1 MVNVRISCPVNP
13 SESEQLVLDAVMR
26 IFPDASM
33 SRTAKGFEGTATS
46 IDNFSEMVRKQR
58 ILDAARSVIVDG
70 IRGEDTMF
78 RLNKQ
83 AAFVGK
89 VSFAPKG
96 TILGTIAVRLGDE
109 DEDISEFID
118 MMFPNTVDG
127 QEVRI

>member
-33 SRTAKGFEGTATS
+33 SRNVKGYEGTAPS
-46 IDNFSEMVRKQR
+46 IDNFSKLVRRQM
-58 ILDAARSVIVDG
+58 ILDATRAVMIAG

-89 VSFAPKG
+89 VSFSPKG
-96 TILGTIAVRLGDE
+96 SVLGTIAVRIGD
-109 DEDISEFID
+109 DEDILQLIDEF
-118 MMFPNTVDG
+118 FPSTVDG

>member
-33 SRTAKGFEGTATS
+33 SRTSKGFEGTAPS
-46 IDNFSEMVRKQR
+46 IDNFSKMVRKQM
-58 ILDAARSVIVDG
+58 ILDAARSVIIDG
-70 IRGEDTMF
+70 IRGEDSMF

-89 VSFAPKG
+89 VSFSPKNS
-96 TILGTIAVRLGDE
+96 ILGTITVRLGD
-109 DEDISEFID
+109 DNILDFID
-118 MMFPNTVDG
+118 VMFPNTVDG

>member
-33 SRTAKGFEGTATS
+33 SRTLKGFEGTAPS
-46 IDNFSEMVRKQR
+46 IDNFSKLVRRQM
-58 ILDAARSVIVDG
+58 ILDAARAVIIAG

-89 VSFAPKG
+89 VSFSPKG
-96 TILGTIAVRLGDE
+96 SVLGTIAVRIGD
-109 DEDISEFID
+109 DEDILQLIDEF
-118 MMFPNTVDG
+118 FPSTVDG